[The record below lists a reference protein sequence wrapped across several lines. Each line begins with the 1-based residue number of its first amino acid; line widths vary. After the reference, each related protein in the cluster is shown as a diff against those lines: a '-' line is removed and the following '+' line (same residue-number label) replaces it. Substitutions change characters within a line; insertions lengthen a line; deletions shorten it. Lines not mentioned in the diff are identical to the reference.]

1 MDLNQT
7 NGAPTSSEPSAPS
20 AASPDVNWADF
31 AVDVDDEGAFIADPV
46 GELDSSGQAPAS
58 TAPVSPPAQLPP
70 SEPAPTPAAP
80 QQPPSPQA
88 PPVQPPPQQPA
99 ETPPVQTPEE
109 LLANYRSGLETAYA
123 ISQDDALALATAP
136 ETVLPRLAANV
147 HQRVMHEVAQQLQQ
161 MMTMVP
167 QMLEA
172 RVAQQTA
179 ETEAKQVFYSAWPGL
194 AAHHD
199 RVVQN
204 AALVRQANPQATKE
218 QVIEMTGMM
227 TAIALGLDPAAAKQ
241 GGQRIA
247 QPAPRQAPAAPMAV
261 PPHRPA
267 APGASVSSPPLQQQN
282 VFASFADEDI
292 DFLRG

>member
-1 MDLNQT
+1 MDPNQNT
-7 NGAPTSSEPSAPS
+7 GAQPTPSASPAPS
-20 AASPDVNWADF
+20 AASTDVNWADF

-46 GELDSSGQAPAS
+46 GELDSSDQALTS
-58 TAPVSPPAQLPP
+58 TAPPPSPAQLPS
-70 SEPAPTPAAP
+70 SEPTSPVAPQAAPSAQTPAPAAP
-80 QQPPSPQA
+80 A
-88 PPVQPPPQQPA
+88 EQPA
-99 ETPPVQTPEE
+99 APAPAQSPEE
-109 LLANYRSGLETAYA
+109 LLAKYRADLETGYA

-147 HQRVMHEVAQQLQQ
+147 HQRIMHEVSQQLQQ

-194 AAHHD
+194 SQHHD
-199 RVVQN
+199 RVIQN

-227 TAIALGLDPAAAKQ
+227 TAIALGLDPRAVRANAAA
-241 GGQRIA
+241 GVA
-247 QPAPRQAPAAPMAV
+247 PSPAPRQAV
-261 PPHRPA
+261 QPHRPA
-267 APGASVSSPPLQQQN
+267 APGGAVNSAPLPQQN

>member
-1 MDLNQT
+1 
-7 NGAPTSSEPSAPS
+7 
-20 AASPDVNWADF
+20 
-31 AVDVDDEGAFIADPV
+31 
-46 GELDSSGQAPAS
+46 
-58 TAPVSPPAQLPP
+58 
-70 SEPAPTPAAP
+70 
-80 QQPPSPQA
+80 
-88 PPVQPPPQQPA
+88 
-99 ETPPVQTPEE
+99 
-109 LLANYRSGLETAYA
+109 
-123 ISQDDALALATAP
+123 
-136 ETVLPRLAANV
+136 
-147 HQRVMHEVAQQLQQ
+147 

-247 QPAPRQAPAAPMAV
+247 PTAPRQAPAVPMAV

>member
-204 AALVRQANPQATKE
+204 AALIRQANPQATKE

-241 GGQRIA
+241 GGQRTA
-247 QPAPRQAPAAPMAV
+247 PPAPRQAPAAPMAV

>member
-1 MDLNQT
+1 MDPNQNT
-7 NGAPTSSEPSAPS
+7 GAPASPAPEAA
-20 AASPDVNWADF
+20 AASTDVNWADF

-46 GELDSSGQAPAS
+46 GELGSSEQALTS
-58 TAPVSPPAQLPP
+58 TAPPPPPAQLPSSEQTPPVAPQAAP
-70 SEPAPTPAAP
+70 STPTPAPATP
-80 QQPPSPQA
+80 AEP
-88 PPVQPPPQQPA
+88 PPVA
-99 ETPPVQTPEE
+99 APVQSQEE
-109 LLANYRSGLETAYA
+109 LLAKYRAELETGYA

-147 HQRVMHEVAQQLQQ
+147 HQRVMQEVSQHVQQ
-161 MMTMVP
+161 MMTMIP

-194 AAHHD
+194 SQHHD
-199 RVVQN
+199 RVIQN

-227 TAIALGLDPAAAKQ
+227 TAIALGLDPRAVRANAAA
-241 GGQRIA
+241 GSVPA
-247 QPAPRQAPAAPMAV
+247 PAPRQAV
-261 PPHRPA
+261 QPHRPA
-267 APGASVSSPPLQQQN
+267 APGGAVNSAPLPQQN